1 MGRSCQIR
9 RRQPVVEVCLVVQAG
24 LVGCGLARI
33 VAGTS
38 SGQRDLFAFW
48 IRHGHGP
55 AAADGFEDEGRPPSG
70 VGRCRG
76 VPGCTEGGC
85 ESGCQAC
92 GGSGVRASTA
102 ISPPTSPPPSA
113 SSASAAA
120 RSSTTPAT
128 CANWAS
134 SPGPNTVRSAMSC
147 GPATASR
154 AGYCHQDVPALCERL
169 RLPAPPSSH
178 TKHQR
183 LSASLQE
190 CSDDRLEH
198 VTEAILD
205 SEPFPAWERT
215 QLQGVLWSG
224 CPGPWLGAT
233 VRTGGAALG
242 WSAGPVTV
250 PGACA
255 SPVAHS
261 WSTRERSVTFG

>member
-1 MGRSCQIR
+1 MKAVR
-9 RRQPVVEVCLVVQAG
+9 RPG
-24 LVGCGLARI
+24 LVDAAGCQGAPRAVARRAAAA
-33 VAGTS
+33 VCAPARPYPL
-38 SGQRDLFAFW
+38 QRH
-48 IRHGHGP
+48 RHRPRARPQPPHGP
-55 AAADGFEDEGRPPSG
+55 QPCPLPVRTGPHRLGRTRFEAQ
-70 VGRCRG
+70 C
-76 VPGCTEGGC
+76 
-85 ESGCQAC
+85 
-92 GGSGVRASTA
+92 
-102 ISPPTSPPPSA
+102 
-113 SSASAAA
+113 
-120 RSSTTPAT
+120 PA
-128 CANWAS
+128 
-134 SPGPNTVRSAMSC
+134 V
-147 GPATASR
+147 ATASR
-154 AGYCHQDVPALCERL
+154 AGHCHQDLPALCERL